1 MTTTVAS
8 EPSSYMQTLTRYL
21 LNIMNSTLLG
31 LPREIKELIYF
42 DALSHAADRILV
54 RLPNTETRYSM
65 LIQMQQALPL
75 SPEVKYINANGVIAL
90 AKDVEHLTSFV
101 DSLENG
107 AMLKENLDELQQTVN
122 LLQSDN
128 HDEFFDMSTRNKKYG
143 RVDAMNGPI
152 LLEKY
157 SVPRMASG
165 KTGSMLTCTL
175 LWLDSHQRLKAQAE
189 PRLWPIS
196 PHALA

>member
-1 MTTTVAS
+1 M
-8 EPSSYMQTLTRYL
+8 
-21 LNIMNSTLLG
+21 
-31 LPREIKELIYF
+31 
-42 DALSHAADRILV
+42 
-54 RLPNTETRYSM
+54 
-65 LIQMQQALPL
+65 
-75 SPEVKYINANGVIAL
+75 KYINANGVIAL

-157 SVPRMASG
+157 GVPSIIIWKAG
-165 KTGSMLTCTL
+165 GVLTC
-175 LWLDSHQRLKAQAE
+175 
-189 PRLWPIS
+189 
-196 PHALA
+196 PHF